1 MNENY
6 EYDYDN
12 IEEKSAYWALVKIA
26 GLVTRIKYK
35 YKCVGAENIPSD
47 GKLII
52 AANHVSAFDP
62 AFVVMRCK
70 RQCHYMS
77 KTELFDNMLLAKIM
91 NCMNA
96 FPIDRQKLDRKAIY
110 HAEKV
115 LADDKVLG
123 IFPEG
128 TRSPTG
134 LPIKPKSGIG
144 MIALNSKADILP
156 AAIYIDINDKSK
168 RKKITLRYGKV
179 IKFDE
184 IQFES
189 EKKSAQMKQ
198 ITEMVMDN
206 IIALREEKH
215 CK

>member
-1 MNENY
+1 MNEKY
-6 EYDYDN
+6 VYDYEN
-12 IEEKSAYWALVKIA
+12 VEEKGKYWIIVKLASA
-26 GLVTRIKYK
+26 VTTMKYK
-35 YKCVGAENIPSD
+35 YKSIGEENIPSE

-52 AANHVSAFDP
+52 ACNHISAFDP
-62 AFVVMRCK
+62 SFIVMRCK

-77 KTELFDNMLLAKIM
+77 KTQLFDNMIVAKLM
-91 NCMNA
+91 DWVNA
-96 FPIDRQKLDRKAIY
+96 FPIDRDKFDRKALY

-115 LADDKVLG
+115 LNNDKVLG

-128 TRSPTG
+128 TRSATG

-144 MIALNSKADILP
+144 MIALNTKADILP
-156 AAIYIDINDKSK
+156 AAIYRDLDDKHFRK
-168 RKKITLRYGKV
+168 RITMRYGKV

-184 IQFES
+184 IEFTS
-189 EKKSAQMKQ
+189 DKKSAQMKQ
-198 ITEMVMDN
+198 ITEMVMDE